1 MDQKQ
6 ERVQK
11 CK

>member
-6 ERVQK
+6 F
-11 CK
+11 